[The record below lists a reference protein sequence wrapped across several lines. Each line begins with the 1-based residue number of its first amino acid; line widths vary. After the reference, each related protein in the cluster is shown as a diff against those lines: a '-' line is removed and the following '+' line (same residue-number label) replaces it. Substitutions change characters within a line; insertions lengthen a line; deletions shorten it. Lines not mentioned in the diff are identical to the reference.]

1 MADHVILRPLDGSAD
16 AIRILDEFESRTGLH
31 AEPHGDGR
39 LYELHGAG
47 HQTHIIQALNEIDRA
62 WTEHVGLR
70 FPE

>member
-1 MADHVILRPLDGSAD
+1 MADHVILRPLDGSDD
-16 AIRILDEFESRTGLH
+16 AIRILDEFEARTRLH

-39 LYELHGAG
+39 LYALHGAE
-47 HQTHIIQALNEIDRA
+47 HATHIVQTLNEIDAA